1 MQLRY
6 YLRRLLK
13 RIPIKSMT
21 RPLCL
26 LSSLILLFAF
36 PSRSQIVVDSLAIEA
51 YVQDVLLGSGIQ
63 ATNISFT
70 GCLNQI
76 GYLQGGASVNL
87 GIDGGVILSTDHVR
101 NVEVPSPFL
110 GIWDGNCTVSGDPD
124 LLTIANSVPPLIGQ
138 NFAVGTVND
147 LSILE
152 FDFIPTGD
160 TLRFNY
166 IFGSDEYLTWVNTG
180 YNDIFA
186 FLLSG
191 PGITGPYDSPA
202 AFPGGAVN
210 IAQLPNTN
218 PPLPITIS
226 SVNNVLNSDYY
237 IDNPTNTNI
246 SINGYTVVLEAMYLV
261 QCGLTYHIKLAIADG
276 NDTSLE
282 SIVVLEEGSFAS
294 NSVVDV
300 DLSINVGPPDVNVL
314 YEDCGEASIT
324 FTRAAVSSLDVE
336 DMVIVTWGGDAT
348 MGSDY
353 NNLPDTIIFP
363 VGISSVTF
371 DLDAFEDGLTEGQEL
386 VNMDILN
393 LAACN
398 GSGLVS
404 NFQFWIDDEPDPLV
418 VQGYDTEICLGA
430 STVLVPNITGGYGNF
445 LYTWSTGEDTP
456 EIEVA
461 PTSQTS
467 YFLTVSDT
475 CGMPSDN
482 AQFLVEI
489 LVFDPLAVS
498 IDNGSSILIDCNEQV
513 VITATGSGGNQPYTY
528 TWTDENGNNLFG
540 FLNQVWY
547 GSWNGPGEVNVS
559 LTDACGLTATDVIDV
574 SLNVPPLVIDVPDE
588 IVAPCNQVF
597 VVNASVSGGQ
607 APYFYTWTLNGITD
621 WSDWDNSFDDV
632 VSQPGT
638 LMLSV
643 GDNCGQN
650 ETVTIP
656 ITIDSPPII
665 IDLVDA
671 VTGTCAT
678 NFNFAPVIS
687 GGSGGLQYVWTSGGS
702 TLGTQATLNFNSPVS
717 TTVNVEITDACSA
730 SATDT
735 VQVTIEN
742 PEIFV
747 ELGDDIFASCLDD
760 TELTASVSGGSG
772 GNQFEWTVLG
782 QVEGTAPT
790 FTIQSFET
798 IDVTVLVADAC
809 GQEDTDVVTIFI
821 PDIPLTLETSADTSI
836 CQFGVAELW
845 ALADGGEGGFTYL
858 WEPTGS
864 VGNEL
869 FLPNM
874 VNSGTYTVI
883 ATDQCGKT
891 IDEEVFVEVRPL
903 EAGFAATL
911 LTENEYQF
919 TALPSPA
926 CADCMFM
933 WDLGDGT
940 TSTDESFI
948 HLFDGLSSYTVWHTV
963 VNEIGC
969 TDIASFTVLAPPQI
983 YIPNAFTP
991 NNDGINDV
999 FEIVGSSIMEFELR
1013 IFNRW
1018 GEEVFFS
1025 DNPARVWMGDFN
1037 GSGEAFVPD
1046 GVYTYL
1052 VKIKGFNSDAFERVG
1067 NIMLTR

>member
-1 MQLRY
+1 MKCTHL
-6 YLRRLLK
+6 
-13 RIPIKSMT
+13 
-21 RPLCL
+21 L
-26 LSSLILLFAF
+26 LSIAVLSAMPFRA
-36 PSRSQIVVDSLAIEA
+36 QIIVDSLAIEA

-76 GYLQGGASVNL
+76 GYLQGGESVNL

-110 GIWDGNCTVSGDPD
+110 GIWEGNCAVSGDPD

-138 NFAVGTVND
+138 NFGVGSVND
-147 LSILE
+147 LSVLE

-202 AFPGGAVN
+202 GFPGGAVN

-237 IDNPTNTNI
+237 IDNPSNTDI

-276 NDTSLE
+276 SDTALE

-300 DLSINVGPPDVNVL
+300 DLTINVGPPDVNTL

-336 DMVIVTWGGDAT
+336 DMVVVTWGGDAT
-348 MGSDY
+348 MGIDY
-353 NNLPDTIIFP
+353 SALPDTIVFP
-363 VGISSVTF
+363 VGVASVSF
-371 DLDAFEDGLTEGQEL
+371 ELDAFEDGLTEGQEL

-404 NFQFWIDDEPDPLV
+404 NFQFWIDDEPAPLV
-418 VQGYDTEICLGA
+418 VEGYDTEICLGA

-445 LYTWSTGEDTP
+445 HYEWSTGEDTP

-461 PTSQTS
+461 PISQTS

-475 CGMPSDN
+475 CGMPSDD
-482 AQFLVEI
+482 AQFLVNI

-498 IDNGSSILIDCNEQV
+498 IDNGSGVTINCNEQV

-528 TWTDENGNNLFG
+528 TWTDANGNNLFG
-540 FLNQVWY
+540 FLNQLWY
-547 GSWNGPGEVNVS
+547 SSWNGPGEVTVS

-597 VVNASVSGGQ
+597 IVNAAVSGGQ
-607 APYFYTWTLNGITD
+607 APYFYTWTLNGITEWD
-621 WSDWDNSFDDV
+621 EWDNIYDGV

-638 LMLSV
+638 LVLSV

-650 ETVTIP
+650 ETVTMP
-656 ITIDSPPII
+656 ITIDSPPIN

-687 GGSGGLQYVWTSGGS
+687 GGSGGFQYQWTNNGT
-702 TLGTQATLNFNSPVS
+702 TLGTQATLNYSSDVS
-717 TTVNVEITDACSA
+717 TQVNLQVSDACGAEATDAV
-730 SATDT
+730 T
-735 VQVTIEN
+735 VTIEN

-760 TELTASVSGGSG
+760 TELTAGISGGSG
-772 GNQFEWTVLG
+772 GNTFEWSVLG
-782 QVEGTAPT
+782 QIEGTAPA

-798 IDVTVLVADAC
+798 VDVNVLVTDAC
-809 GQEDTDVVTIFI
+809 GMQATDVVTIFI
-821 PDIPLTLETSADTSI
+821 PDIPLTIEVSADTSI

-845 ALADGGEGGFTYL
+845 ALAGGGEGGFTYL
-858 WEPTGS
+858 WETTGS

-869 FLPNM
+869 FLSNM
-874 VNSGTYTVI
+874 INSGTYTVI

-891 IDEEVFVEVRPL
+891 IEDEVFVEVRPL

-911 LTENEYQF
+911 LSENEYQF
-919 TALPSPA
+919 TAMPSPE
-926 CADCMFM
+926 CDDCVYM

-940 TSTDESFI
+940 TSTEESFI
-948 HLFDGLSSYTVWHTV
+948 HLFDGLDSYTVWHTV
-963 VNEIGC
+963 VNGIGC
-969 TDIASFTVLAPPQI
+969 TDNAFFTVVSPPQI
-983 YIPNAFTP
+983 YIPNTFTP

-999 FEIVGSSIMEFELR
+999 FAVVGSSVMEFELN

-1018 GEEVFFS
+1018 GEVVFS
-1025 DNPARVWMGDFN
+1025 TNDITKVWMGDFK
-1037 GSGEAFVPD
+1037 GTGQHFVPD
-1046 GVYTYL
+1046 GVYSY
-1052 VKIKGFNSDAFERVG
+1052 VAKIKGFNSDAFEKVG
-1067 NIMLTR
+1067 NITLTR